1 MWLEIEYKP
10 VSLFS
15 LRSSQSTS
23 SGAKSLLLPSPY
35 SVKMA
40 LLNAIATFDSLESV
54 EKNFKLIKD
63 LKIAYKLPQKLV
75 VNNCM
80 IRILK
85 DNDKVSKEKK
95 KKAPFKSTVAFREY
109 VYMHGTLTI
118 AVEVTNLSDSDIVFL
133 KKWFPHINYFGKKGC
148 FFQFCNFKESKHID
162 KDEFSFV
169 FDGKLEPG
177 ILFKVDDIHPN
188 ATFDNVNI
196 YSNKKALRISKI
208 YGIPFERVYS
218 SKKYHFYRILTKQL

>member
-1 MWLEIEYKP
+1 MWLEIEYYP
-10 VSLFS
+10 ASLFS
-15 LRSSQSTS
+15 LRTSQSTS
-23 SGAKSLLLPSPY
+23 SGAKSLFLPSPY

-40 LLNAIATFDSLESV
+40 LLNAIVTFDSLDTI

-63 LKIAYKLPQKLV
+63 LNIAYKLPKKFV

-95 KKAPFKSTVAFREY
+95 KIAPFKSTVAFREY
-109 VYMHGTLTI
+109 IYMHGTLTI
-118 AVEVTNLSDSDIVFL
+118 AVEITNLSDSDVAFL
-133 KKWFPHINYFGKKGC
+133 KKWFLHINYFGKKGC
-148 FFQFCNFKESKHID
+148 FFQFQKFSESEDIEK
-162 KDEFSFV
+162 KEFSFV

-177 ILFKVDDIHPN
+177 ILFKIDDIHPK

-196 YSNKKALRISKI
+196 YSSKKALRASKI
-208 YGIPFERVYS
+208 YGIPFEKVYS
-218 SKKYHFYRILTKQL
+218 SKKYHFYQVIKK